1 MKRTVVVTA
10 CTILLAPMPAEAQK
24 DARRLVEGVVEAVGG
39 LDGLHAL
46 RDVEYTYTYRRA
58 DGSESVSLE
67 RYVFD
72 GELSW
77 GRYQERSGGMPD
89 GVSRVTEG
97 YDGTGTW
104 VTHDGEPVRDPEVVQ
119 RADFRRKT
127 NYYWFA
133 MMFKVAD
140 PGTRHEYEGVR
151 TVDGVDYDLVR
162 MTFGEDVG
170 DVQDTYLLYIN
181 PETYLVDQFLYT
193 VMDYD
198 VTRPSLKKVTYRE
211 VEGLMLPA
219 RRRAIRS
226 NWQGEEVGDGWS
238 VQIMED
244 IHFDNGFRREMF
256 ERP

>member
-1 MKRTVVVTA
+1 MRPAFALAA
-10 CTILLAPMPAEAQK
+10 CALLLTPAPAEAQK
-24 DARRLVEGVVEAVGG
+24 DARRLVEQVVEAVGG
-39 LDGLHAL
+39 LDALYALH
-46 RDVEYTYTYRRA
+46 DVEYTYTYRRA
-58 DGSESVSLE
+58 DGSETVTLE

-77 GRYQERSGGMPD
+77 ARYERMPQWPD
-89 GVSRVTEG
+89 GVSEVIEG
-97 YDGTGTW
+97 YDGAGTW
-104 VTHDGEPVRDPEVVQ
+104 VTHDGEPVDDPEVIQ

-133 MMFKVAD
+133 MMFKLAD
-140 PGTRHEYEGVR
+140 PGTNHEYVGTR
-151 TVDGVDYDLVR
+151 TVDGVDHDVVR

-170 DVQDTYLLYIN
+170 DVQDTYLLYID
-181 PETYLVDQFLYT
+181 PETHLVDQFLYT

-198 VTRPSLKKVTYRE
+198 MTRPSLKKVTYRE
-211 VEGLMLPA
+211 VEGLMLPV

-226 NWQGEEVGDGWS
+226 NWEGEEVGDGWS

-244 IHFDNGFRREMF
+244 IAFDNGFRRETF